1 MATLTKRERQDAKLT
16 LAGTDR
22 VARNVIEPG
31 RYTNV
36 TADATQL
43 PTRYA
48 VGDNNTNNLVI
59 NPNIS
64 GLLPG
69 RPWNSTTSVY
79 AILAFEP
86 KLVFDFTGNVF
97 KTGGADST
105 LANSVTHARAGHAT
119 MVDSD
124 GLIKWAPHN
133 LLPRS
138 EEINVWGQAGAGS
151 VVVDNAVAP
160 DGTTTAATF
169 TISSTNFLRYIRSF
183 GTYTAGDII
192 TFSFWVRSDTV
203 TTLPFGINGG
213 TNVANNPIFSD
224 VAVTSTWQLVEF
236 EFTVGGDDSSL
247 YYMIGKQ
254 SNNPVNCQIGDVEI
268 WHPHAYRS
276 DLGGMV
282 NNSATG
288 NSYVP
293 TTSSAVYAP
302 RVGHHVYNGSAW
314 VNEGILHESEARTNL
329 CNHSDNP
336 ANWLSNPSGSFT
348 FTAAQAVG
356 SDGTLSLTKVA
367 IGNTSTTEHE
377 IYTTHSSINPSLG
390 MTLSAELKNGD
401 QRYVMLRQYIDAND
415 WFAVTF
421 DLVTGVVTQES
432 VGSTG
437 SVSIQSSGVIDLSN
451 GLYRCWVSYID
462 ISNTSSAGFPTIDA
476 VTSGT
481 PTLASNGAEPY
492 SGTVGTH
499 FYLGKMQLE
508 QGSTP
513 SSYIPTSGS
522 TATRAAETL
531 TVPAAKLPWP
541 TPVVIGSEL
550 VTNSTFDSNT
560 NDWTATTSTLSV
572 DSNRLKVTNTG
583 PFGQAIHTFP
593 TVSGKT
599 YLITADFIAGNAG
612 NPDGYISVNEGQWGG
627 VIYNGTSDG
636 SSTDKSFSI
645 LFKATSHITKI
656 SLVNFFGSAGDFNL
670 WDNVSVKEIN
680 PLALSI
686 QMDGKMT
693 YADGSSSYSTGHW
706 TAGEATWFRWSAAS
720 TEFLYAGQATVAS
733 RTGQM
738 IVGQRTLGTSFSSTI
753 SAFDYFKP
761 DINVPFNIATR
772 HSSTFL
778 NGAADG
784 TALTAATPAGMPDLS
799 NSNLDLGFEFMGTI
813 AQFRVWDEDLGDAGI
828 AEATEPST
836 EPSLSLTFDGSE
848 NSFIVLDWSE

>member
-105 LANSVTHARAGHAT
+105 LANSVTHARAGQAT

-124 GLIKWAPHN
+124 GLLKWAPHN
-133 LLPRS
+133 LLPYS
-138 EEINVWGQAGAGS
+138 LLVHGSGWTQQNATLTLGATT
-151 VVVDNAVAP
+151 AP
-160 DGTTTAATF
+160 DGTSNASSLVESTTTITSKHQCYSTGIVTEVTTTYSIWIKANTRSEILVSFATAGQAKGAFFNLLTGEVGTVYSGYSASIVEGVDGWYRCSVTF
-169 TISSTNFLRYIRSF
+169 TPSSSGTYYPAVMMSVSEISSY
-183 GTYTAGDII
+183 
-192 TFSFWVRSDTV
+192 
-203 TTLPFGINGG
+203 
-213 TNVANNPIFSD
+213 
-224 VAVTSTWQLVEF
+224 
-236 EFTVGGDDSSL
+236 
-247 YYMIGKQ
+247 
-254 SNNPVNCQIGDVEI
+254 IGDGTSGVYL
-268 WHPHAYRS
+268 WGAHAYRS

-390 MTLSAELKNGD
+390 MTLSAELKSGD

-481 PTLASNGAEPY
+481 PTLASNGSEPY

-522 TATRAAETL
+522 TVTRPAETL
-531 TVPAAKLPWP
+531 TVPAANLPYD
-541 TPVVIGSEL
+541 S
-550 VTNSTFDSNT
+550 TNM
-560 NDWTATTSTLSV
+560 
-572 DSNRLKVTNTG
+572 
-583 PFGQAIHTFP
+583 
-593 TVSGKT
+593 
-599 YLITADFIAGNAG
+599 
-612 NPDGYISVNEGQWGG
+612 
-627 VIYNGTSDG
+627 
-636 SSTDKSFSI
+636 
-645 LFKATSHITKI
+645 
-656 SLVNFFGSAGDFNL
+656 
-670 WDNVSVKEIN
+670 
-680 PLALSI
+680 SI
-686 QMDGKMT
+686 QIDGKMT
-693 YADGSSSYSTGHW
+693 YADTGADNGKLIRWEKDVANKLWVALDSAGSSTG
-706 TAGEATWFRWSAAS
+706 S
-720 TEFLYAGQATVAS
+720 LYWVQRSLGVSDFTSSLPQFSPGTNVTFNLSS
-733 RTGQM
+733 RHG
-738 IVGQRTLGTSFSSTI
+738 
-753 SAFDYFKP
+753 
-761 DINVPFNIATR
+761 
-772 HSSTFL
+772 STFL
-778 NGAADG
+778 NAAAGG
-784 TALTAATPAGMPDLS
+784 TAGIADTTPTSFPDLS
-799 NSNLDLGFEFMGTI
+799 ASNLSLGHNLMGTI
-813 AQFRVWDEDLGDAGI
+813 GQFRMWDEDLTDAGI
-828 AEATEPST
+828 VEATEPST
-836 EPSLSLTFDGSE
+836 EPSLQLTFDGSST
-848 NSFIVLDWSE
+848 NSFTVLDWSE